1 VNLSGQQLKTL
12 TMVGAKPPL
21 INLKQDR
28 KHIGVNVLKED
39 DLIK

>member
-1 VNLSGQQLKTL
+1 MDLNNERRFQ
-12 TMVGAKPPL
+12 